1 MALRIIEQAGRTDV
15 GRQRSAN
22 EDSLVVDPP
31 LFAVADGMGGAK
43 AGEVASA
50 VAVEAVEGATESG
63 EPAEAQLASIVR
75 QANRRIYDLAVAD
88 ESRRGM
94 GTTLTLAKVHGD
106 EVSLAHVG
114 DSRAYRLRDGELEQL
129 TRDHS
134 LVAELERS
142 GQITPEAAE
151 HHPQRSIIT
160 RALGPEPDV
169 EVDTYT
175 LAGRDGDLFLIC
187 SDGLTSMISDDEVGS
202 ILRSAGSLDEAADEL
217 VRAANQSGGK
227 DNITVILFRLGEG
240 EAAEAAASVQRPPGR
255 RGHDRRRA
263 SAPRT
268 WRRPPRAASPSRREP
283 LTALGDAPA
292 DATVV
297 RAAGAAR
304 RAARRRR
311 SLPRA
316 GAAAAGALL
325 GAAVALLLVAAVLAG
340 LYALSRQVYFI
351 GTNDAGLVT
360 VYRGLPYELPLG
372 INLYEEDYASGMPAR
387 AIPAARRARVLDH
400 EWRSRDDA
408 VDLVRALERGRLDA
422 GGARQLM
429 SARTRELFGLL
440 PVSLLVAAGFAAVL
454 ATRTENVSDATLTY
468 GAFFLGLCVLA
479 HLFIRARLPDADPYM
494 FPLAAALAGIGLVLI
509 YRIDAE
515 LAREQAQWFVVGLA
529 FFCITILADRGPPR
543 ARALPLHDRGG
554 EHRAAAAAAP
564 ARHRRPGERS
574 LPRDQGRLDPVPAGR
589 VREARDHHLPRELPA
604 RDGRHPGAPAAE
616 TAALPAPDPA
626 LGDPGGAHAARDRR
640 PRPRPRGLGA
650 PGRLHCSRSRRCCA
664 TGPRRSTSGR
674 CCSSGASRC

>member
-50 VAVEAVEGATESG
+50 VAAEAVEGATESG
-63 EPAEAQLASIVR
+63 EPVEAQLASIVR

-114 DSRAYRLRDGELEQL
+114 DSRAYRLRGGELEQL

-175 LAGRDGDLFLIC
+175 LAGREGDLFLIC
-187 SDGLTSMISDDEVGS
+187 SDGLTSMISDGEVGS
-202 ILRSAGSLDEAADEL
+202 ILRSAGSLEEAADEL

-240 EAAEAAASVQRPPGR
+240 EAVEVETPATPAPADEDTIVGGISAADVAAA
-255 RGHDRRRA
+255 
-263 SAPRT
+263 APRED
-268 WRRPPRAASPSRREP
+268 EP

-297 RAAGAAR
+297 RPAAPRGAEPAPAHVPTPR
-304 RAARRRR
+304 RHRRGRR
-311 SLPRA
+311 LA
-316 GAAAAGALL
+316 
-325 GAAVALLLVAAVLAG
+325 GAAVALLLVAAVIGGFYL
-340 LYALSRQVYFI
+340 LSRQVYFI

-360 VYRGLPYELPLG
+360 VYKGVPYELPLG
-372 INLYEEDYASGMPAR
+372 INLYEEEYASGMPAR
-387 AIPAARRARVLDH
+387 AIPAARRKRVLDH

-422 GGARQLM
+422 G
-429 SARTRELFGLL
+429 
-440 PVSLLVAAGFAAVL
+440 AG
-454 ATRTENVSDATLTY
+454 N
-468 GAFFLGLCVLA
+468 
-479 HLFIRARLPDADPYM
+479 
-494 FPLAAALAGIGLVLI
+494 
-509 YRIDAE
+509 
-515 LAREQAQWFVVGLA
+515 
-529 FFCITILADRGPPR
+529 
-543 ARALPLHDRGG
+543 
-554 EHRAAAAAAP
+554 
-564 ARHRRPGERS
+564 
-574 LPRDQGRLDPVPAGR
+574 
-589 VREARDHHLPRELPA
+589 
-604 RDGRHPGAPAAE
+604 
-616 TAALPAPDPA
+616 
-626 LGDPGGAHAARDRR
+626 
-640 PRPRPRGLGA
+640 
-650 PGRLHCSRSRRCCA
+650 
-664 TGPRRSTSGR
+664 
-674 CCSSGASRC
+674 

>member
-1 MALRIIEQAGRTDV
+1 VALRIIEQAGRTDV

-31 LFAVADGMGGAK
+31 MFAVADGMGGAK

-50 VAVEAVEGATESG
+50 VAVEAVEGAGESN
-63 EPAEAQLASIVR
+63 EPVEAQLASIVR
-75 QANRRIYDLAVAD
+75 EANRRIYDLAVAD

-94 GTTLTLAKVHGD
+94 GTTLTLAKLHGD

-114 DSRAYRLRDGELEQL
+114 DSRAYRLRGGELKQL

-202 ILRSAGSLDEAADEL
+202 ILRSAGSLDEAAHEL
-217 VRAANQSGGK
+217 IRAANQSGGK

-240 EAAEAAASVQRPPGR
+240 EAAEGATAVRPVRVDEDTIAGELNVADLEAAQEPAAREEEPAAALAG
-255 RGHDRRRA
+255 A
-263 SAPRT
+263 AP
-268 WRRPPRAASPSRREP
+268 
-283 LTALGDAPA
+283 

-297 RAAGAAR
+297 RPAVRTAPPPPPETPEPPAP
-304 RAARRRR
+304 RRRR
-311 SLPRA
+311 RA
-316 GAAAAGALL
+316 RYAARAT
-325 GAAVALLLVAAVLAG
+325 VALLLVAGVLAG

-351 GTNDAGLVT
+351 GTNEAGLVT

-387 AIPAARRARVLDH
+387 AIPTRRRDRVLDH

-422 GGARQLM
+422 GGA
-429 SARTRELFGLL
+429 S
-440 PVSLLVAAGFAAVL
+440 
-454 ATRTENVSDATLTY
+454 N
-468 GAFFLGLCVLA
+468 
-479 HLFIRARLPDADPYM
+479 
-494 FPLAAALAGIGLVLI
+494 
-509 YRIDAE
+509 
-515 LAREQAQWFVVGLA
+515 
-529 FFCITILADRGPPR
+529 
-543 ARALPLHDRGG
+543 
-554 EHRAAAAAAP
+554 
-564 ARHRRPGERS
+564 
-574 LPRDQGRLDPVPAGR
+574 
-589 VREARDHHLPRELPA
+589 
-604 RDGRHPGAPAAE
+604 
-616 TAALPAPDPA
+616 
-626 LGDPGGAHAARDRR
+626 
-640 PRPRPRGLGA
+640 
-650 PGRLHCSRSRRCCA
+650 
-664 TGPRRSTSGR
+664 
-674 CCSSGASRC
+674 

>member
-1 MALRIIEQAGRTDV
+1 VALRITEQAGRTDV

-22 EDSLVVDPP
+22 EDSLVVSPP

-50 VAVEAVEGATESG
+50 VAVEAVEGARESS

-75 QANRRIYDLAVAD
+75 EANRRIYDLAVAD

-94 GTTLTLAKVHGD
+94 GTTLTLAKLHGD

-114 DSRAYRLRDGELEQL
+114 DSRAYRLRAGELEQL

-175 LAGRDGDLFLIC
+175 LTGREGDLFLIC

-240 EAAEAAASVQRPPGR
+240 AAEKPTAVRPVPGDEDTIAGEISAADVQAAAEEPAVR
-255 RGHDRRRA
+255 DE
-263 SAPRT
+263 
-268 WRRPPRAASPSRREP
+268 EP
-283 LTALGDAPA
+283 LTALHDVPA

-297 RAAGAAR
+297 RPPAPRTAPAPAADAPAP
-304 RAARRRR
+304 RRRR
-311 SLPRA
+311 RGRNAARA
-316 GAAAAGALL
+316 G
-325 GAAVALLLVAAVLAG
+325 VALLLVAAVLAG

-387 AIPAARRARVLDH
+387 AIPDRRRARVLDH

-408 VDLVRALERGRLDA
+408 VDLVRALERGRLDT
-422 GGARQLM
+422 GGA
-429 SARTRELFGLL
+429 
-440 PVSLLVAAGFAAVL
+440 AG
-454 ATRTENVSDATLTY
+454 
-468 GAFFLGLCVLA
+468 
-479 HLFIRARLPDADPYM
+479 
-494 FPLAAALAGIGLVLI
+494 
-509 YRIDAE
+509 
-515 LAREQAQWFVVGLA
+515 
-529 FFCITILADRGPPR
+529 
-543 ARALPLHDRGG
+543 
-554 EHRAAAAAAP
+554 
-564 ARHRRPGERS
+564 
-574 LPRDQGRLDPVPAGR
+574 
-589 VREARDHHLPRELPA
+589 
-604 RDGRHPGAPAAE
+604 
-616 TAALPAPDPA
+616 
-626 LGDPGGAHAARDRR
+626 
-640 PRPRPRGLGA
+640 
-650 PGRLHCSRSRRCCA
+650 
-664 TGPRRSTSGR
+664 
-674 CCSSGASRC
+674 

>member
-1 MALRIIEQAGRTDV
+1 MALRIIEQVGRTDV

-63 EPAEAQLASIVR
+63 EPVEAQLATIVR

-114 DSRAYRLRDGELEQL
+114 DSRAYRLRGGELEQL

-175 LAGRDGDLFLIC
+175 LAGREGDLFLIC

-240 EAAEAAASVQRPPGR
+240 EPAEASAPAAPAPADEDTIVGGISAADVAAAAPEPPGR
-255 RGHDRRRA
+255 EEE
-263 SAPRT
+263 
-268 WRRPPRAASPSRREP
+268 EP
-283 LTALGDAPA
+283 LTAFGDAPA
-292 DATVV
+292 DATIV
-297 RAAGAAR
+297 RPPAPRSATPAPTPAPSR
-304 RAARRRR
+304 RRRR
-311 SLPRA
+311 SRRFVGVL
-316 GAAAAGALL
+316 
-325 GAAVALLLVAAVLAG
+325 VALLLVGAVIAG

-372 INLYEEDYASGMPAR
+372 INLYEEEYASGMPAR
-387 AIPAARRARVLDH
+387 AIPDARRKRVLDH

-422 GGARQLM
+422 G
-429 SARTRELFGLL
+429 
-440 PVSLLVAAGFAAVL
+440 AG
-454 ATRTENVSDATLTY
+454 N
-468 GAFFLGLCVLA
+468 
-479 HLFIRARLPDADPYM
+479 
-494 FPLAAALAGIGLVLI
+494 
-509 YRIDAE
+509 
-515 LAREQAQWFVVGLA
+515 
-529 FFCITILADRGPPR
+529 
-543 ARALPLHDRGG
+543 
-554 EHRAAAAAAP
+554 
-564 ARHRRPGERS
+564 
-574 LPRDQGRLDPVPAGR
+574 
-589 VREARDHHLPRELPA
+589 
-604 RDGRHPGAPAAE
+604 
-616 TAALPAPDPA
+616 
-626 LGDPGGAHAARDRR
+626 
-640 PRPRPRGLGA
+640 
-650 PGRLHCSRSRRCCA
+650 
-664 TGPRRSTSGR
+664 
-674 CCSSGASRC
+674 